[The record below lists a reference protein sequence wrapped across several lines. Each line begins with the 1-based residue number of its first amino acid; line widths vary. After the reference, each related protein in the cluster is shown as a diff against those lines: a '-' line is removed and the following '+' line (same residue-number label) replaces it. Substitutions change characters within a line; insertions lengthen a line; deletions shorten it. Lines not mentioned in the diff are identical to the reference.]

1 MSPWLLLAAA
11 LVLIA
16 ANGVYVAAEFGLVAV
31 EPSAVDRA
39 KAGGDRRAARV
50 SVALR
55 SLSTQLSGAQVGIT
69 VTSLLV
75 GYLAEPSLAAL
86 LHGPLRAIGVDSSVV
101 PGISVAV
108 ALILATIVQM
118 VFGEL
123 VPKNLAIARP
133 LPTARAVVD
142 VQRATTWVFAPL
154 IRLLNTSA
162 NALLRLGGIEPAEEL
177 RSARS
182 PQELRSLLRRSAEAG
197 TLPSDTARLL
207 ARSLTFPDK
216 TAEDVMTPRV
226 QVRFVHAGESAAD
239 VVAAAVETGHSRFPV
254 IGEDVDDVVGLVHVK
269 HAVAV
274 PYGEREAVPVAR
286 IMVPPVLAPA
296 TLGLDE
302 LLDQLRAS
310 GLQIAVVV
318 DEYGG
323 TAGVVT
329 LEDIVEELVGDI
341 GDEHDPLSLR
351 AYRHADGT
359 WSLSGLLRPDEVAEL
374 TGVQLPDDPD
384 YDTVAGLVLHRLGRI
399 PARGETVEV
408 IATVGGN
415 VALATLDGRPAIGP
429 DPEGLARPLP
439 VCLRV
444 ERVTAHRI
452 GTLTL
457 AASARA
463 LEVAPEEPA
472 SPTRDR
478 PLGHDQD
485 GDGAGAG

>member
-1 MSPWLLLAAA
+1 MSPWLLLVAA

-31 EPSAVDRA
+31 EPSSVERA
-39 KAGGDRRAARV
+39 KAAGDRRAARV

-75 GYLAEPSLAAL
+75 GYLAEPSLATL
-86 LHGPLRAIGVDSSVV
+86 LRGPLKATGVDPGVVSGVSVT
-101 PGISVAV
+101 V
-108 ALILATIVQM
+108 ALIVATVAQM
-118 VFGEL
+118 VLGEL

-142 VQRATTWVFAPL
+142 LQRATTWVFSPL
-154 IRLLNTSA
+154 IRVLNTSA
-162 NALLRLGGIEPAEEL
+162 NALLRLAGIEPAEEL

-197 TLPSDTARLL
+197 TLPGDTARLL

-226 QVRFVHAGESAAD
+226 QVRFIHADDSAAD
-239 VVAAAVETGHSRFPV
+239 VVAAAVETGRSRFPV

-274 PYGEREAVPVAR
+274 AYDERETVPVAR
-286 IMVPPVLAPA
+286 IMVAPVLAPA
-296 TLGLDE
+296 TLELDE

-399 PARGETVEV
+399 PTRGEIVEV
-408 IATVGGN
+408 TATVGGN
-415 VALATLDGRPAIGP
+415 VTLATLDGRPAIGP

-457 AASARA
+457 AASARV
-463 LEVAPEEPA
+463 LELTESQPVPRDRDSATGGKRPGEEPE
-472 SPTRDR
+472 
-478 PLGHDQD
+478 
-485 GDGAGAG
+485 AG